1 MRPRWR
7 YLVGLILL
15 APGLWM
21 VTLGQPPAAGDEPSR
36 LGRLFRFGSNG
47 ASAASPAPGPG
58 SAASS
63 EPLPATPP
71 ALPISEAATPVPPGP
86 TVTPRIVPRPRVT
99 RPVTESDPIIT
110 RITLNRSD
118 DGNQFGMFLQVYAD
132 GTIIDSEG
140 VHHVGQDALR
150 PLIEALQAGDLY
162 RFKGHCGAP
171 ATDYVESVQVIV
183 YERSLGRLRANAFSY
198 SGNPQG
204 CDNAIR
210 HLHGT
215 LDNLQAKI
223 VHATPPPTSA
233 GLSMPGG
240 GAAPLPLTATPE
252 PAGNQTVVPLTS
264 PN

>member
-7 YLVGLILL
+7 YLVGLTLL
-15 APGLWM
+15 APGL
-21 VTLGQPPAAGDEPSR
+21 VIITVGQPPAAGDEPSR
-36 LGRLFRFGSNG
+36 LGRLFRFGSSSNN
-47 ASAASPAPGPG
+47 ASSPAPG
-58 SAASS
+58 SAPLS

-86 TVTPRIVPRPRVT
+86 TATPRIVPRPRVT

-132 GTIIDSEG
+132 GTIVDSEG

-171 ATDYVESVQVIV
+171 ATDYVESVQIIV
-183 YERSLGRLRANAFSY
+183 FERSLGRLRANAFSY

-215 LDNLQAKI
+215 LDNLQAKL
-223 VHATPPPTSA
+223 VRTKPVGASA
-233 GLSMPGG
+233 GVNSP
-240 GAAPLPLTATPE
+240 AAGSPPLPLTATPE
-252 PAGNQTVVPLTS
+252 PAGNQVVVPLTA

>member
-1 MRPRWR
+1 
-7 YLVGLILL
+7 
-15 APGLWM
+15 
-21 VTLGQPPAAGDEPSR
+21 
-36 LGRLFRFGSNG
+36 
-47 ASAASPAPGPG
+47 
-58 SAASS
+58 
-63 EPLPATPP
+63 
-71 ALPISEAATPVPPGP
+71 
-86 TVTPRIVPRPRVT
+86 VTPRIVPRPRVT
-99 RPVTESDPIIT
+99 WPVTESDPIIT

-132 GTIIDSEG
+132 GTIVDSEG
-140 VHHVGQDALR
+140 VHHVGQDALK

-162 RFKGHCGAP
+162 RVKGHCGAP

-183 YERSLGRLRANAFSY
+183 FERSLGRLRANAFSY

-223 VHATPPPTSA
+223 VRTVPVGASA
-233 GLSMPGG
+233 GVNTPRAGSP
-240 GAAPLPLTATPE
+240 PLPLTATPE
-252 PAGNQTVVPLTS
+252 PTGNQTVVPLTG

>member
-1 MRPRWR
+1 M
-7 YLVGLILL
+7 
-15 APGLWM
+15 
-21 VTLGQPPAAGDEPSR
+21 
-36 LGRLFRFGSNG
+36 
-47 ASAASPAPGPG
+47 
-58 SAASS
+58 
-63 EPLPATPP
+63 
-71 ALPISEAATPVPPGP
+71 
-86 TVTPRIVPRPRVT
+86 TPRIVPQPRVS
-99 RPVTESDPIIT
+99 RPVTESDPILT
-110 RITLNRSD
+110 RITLDRSD

-132 GTIIDSEG
+132 GTILDSEG

-171 ATDYVESVQVIV
+171 ATDYVEQVQVVV

-223 VHATPPPTSA
+223 VRTVPAGSSASVTRTRAPAPPA
-233 GLSMPGG
+233 V
-240 GAAPLPLTATPE
+240 PLTATPE
-252 PAGNQTVVPLTS
+252 PAGQSERRPPDRPRTEGQARFGDGRSPLTRTD
-264 PN
+264 PRLPGPGLLE